1 MGFTFYRREEVE
13 YKFSTPDVAQAA
25 FDLMVKQLNNGVSV
39 VKIPTDKEAEE
50 LLKNKEV
57 KNE

>member
-1 MGFTFYRREEVE
+1 M
-13 YKFSTPDVAQAA
+13 AQAA

-50 LLKNKEV
+50 LLKSKEV